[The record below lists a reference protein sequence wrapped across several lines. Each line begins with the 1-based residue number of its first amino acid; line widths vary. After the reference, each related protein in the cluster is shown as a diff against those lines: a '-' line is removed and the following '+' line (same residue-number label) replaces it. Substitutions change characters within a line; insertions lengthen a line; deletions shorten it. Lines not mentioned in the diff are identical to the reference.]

1 MDIVFPQITDY
12 LHTVTPERDS
22 ILKEMEALGARDD
35 FPIVGPLVGRFLYQ
49 MAVIT
54 RAQRIFEMGSG
65 FGYSAYWFAT
75 AMPQGGQVICTD
87 TSEERLRLARSFFS
101 RAGLEERLICKVG
114 NALDILRTEP
124 GPFDIIFNDV
134 DKQDYPQ
141 AFKLAM
147 DKLRPGGLLIT
158 DNVLWSGEILSDEA
172 DEETRA
178 ILEFNQL
185 IYRTEGVYSTI
196 VPLRD
201 GLSISLKL

>member
-1 MDIVFPQITDY
+1 VDVVFPQITDY
-12 LHTVTPERDS
+12 LHALTPERDS

-101 RAGLEERLICKVG
+101 RAGLEERIVCKVG

-124 GPFDIIFNDV
+124 GPFDLIFNDV
-134 DKQDYPQ
+134 DKEDYPQ

-158 DNVLWSGEILSDEA
+158 DNVLWSGEILSDDLGGEA
-172 DEETRA
+172 RA
-178 ILEFNQL
+178 ILVFNQL